1 MGRGFGSATSFFGQV
16 SERFK
21 ELVLKTSDA
30 KNVRGFESH
39 SDRHVCR
46 GFPAFCFCE
55 WCEEGIPGENT
66 RTSVLETPYDS
77 AAITVPIDLA
87 LDDYEAKMADALGK
101 LCLHEGIPLSD
112 AIARIVAWKP
122 AMY

>member
-1 MGRGFGSATSFFGQV
+1 MGRGFGSAPSFFGQV

-55 WCEEGIPGENT
+55 WCEEAMPD
-66 RTSVLETPYDS
+66 DS
-77 AAITVPIDLA
+77 AAIMVPFDLA
-87 LDDYEAKMADALGK
+87 LADYEPKVANALGA
-101 LCLHEGIPLSD
+101 LCSYEGILLSD
-112 AIARIVAWKP
+112 AIARIAAWKP
-122 AMY
+122 DMH